1 MRASALQ
8 ADRKHLDR
16 DRRQDKNW
24 ASGNFTLQGEIWHFI
39 LEQHC
44 HLLSFIGHCLTK
56 SYNKSLLFIL
66 CVPHLPVESAD
77 GVVGEEPVV
86 GPELG
91 QLDPAEVATVS
102 RQQRRHWQQ
111 GVRQLEEVPITAP
124 EFLPVDLRGVPLE
137 GGGGHVRTRFKDS
150 APSGGMEKSGI
161 LKIGIRESCQLLTG
175 GNFRHSHLT
184 FTADKEAE
192 SKALGRLSQVAQAS
206 GVLSA
211 GIGQGA
217 QEVVCQVAA
226 AFPQGGALGFRQH
239 LAQWTE
245 GQRER
250 EKGCGEN
257 FLGTCLCFS
266 LAFKWKQCS
275 SAALFPLALLF
286 FF

>member
-1 MRASALQ
+1 M
-8 ADRKHLDR
+8 
-16 DRRQDKNW
+16 
-24 ASGNFTLQGEIWHFI
+24 
-39 LEQHC
+39 
-44 HLLSFIGHCLTK
+44 
-56 SYNKSLLFIL
+56 LFIL

-137 GGGGHVRTRFKDS
+137 GGGGHVRTRFQDS

-192 SKALGRLSQVAQAS
+192 SKALGRLGQVAQAS

-226 AFPQGGALGFRQH
+226 AFPQGGALGFRQY

-250 EKGCGEN
+250 EKKDVEKT
-257 FLGTCLCFS
+257 FLARVSASVLVSNG
-266 LAFKWKQCS
+266 S
-275 SAALFPLALLF
+275 SALLQHFFLRLCSFFLVFLCCHCLFSTEGD
-286 FF
+286 